1 MPETSTS
8 QLVSTLEFAALPSA
22 VPCARLHARA
32 ILREWH
38 LAEVADTIELVV
50 SELVTN
56 AVVASERASGQTTY
70 QRRAGLPAVVLRLS
84 VQHGRVLVEVW
95 DVAPVAPTRRAAHS
109 DDERGRGLL
118 LVEALSTRWGW
129 YEPEGRSGKVVWAI
143 VAIPPRR
150 SSTKV
155 DGHVRFLP

>member
-1 MPETSTS
+1 MPETSTN

-32 ILREWH
+32 ICREWGF
-38 LAEVADTIELVV
+38 AEVADTIELIV

-56 AVVASERASGQTTY
+56 AVTASRRTSGQPTY

-84 VQHGRVLVEVW
+84 VYGQRLFVEVW
-95 DVAPVAPTRRAAHS
+95 DEVPVAPTRRAAHP

-118 LVEALSTRWGW
+118 LVEALSKHWG
-129 YEPEGRSGKVVWAI
+129 YHVPQHGSGKVVWAE
-143 VAIPPRR
+143 VEIPAPG
-150 SSTKV
+150 SHEGWWS
-155 DGHVRFLP
+155 

>member
-32 ILREWH
+32 ILHEWS
-38 LAEVADTIELVV
+38 LAEVAEKVELVV

-56 AVVASERASGQTTY
+56 AVVASERGSGQPTY

-84 VQHGRVLVEVW
+84 SHHGRVLVEVW
-95 DVAPVAPTRRAAHS
+95 DDIPAAPTRRAARL

-118 LVEALSTRWGW
+118 LVEALVERWGW
-129 YEPEGRSGKVVWAI
+129 YEPECRPGKVVWAA
-143 VAIPPRR
+143 VAIPPNR
-150 SSTKV
+150 STTK
-155 DGHVRFLP
+155 GAGRVR